1 MGLIEEE
8 NTVFKNKKIVLSSIA
23 IIFALVVSSIFVNY
37 TLANSDSQ
45 ASLSDANG
53 SGSTSTS
60 LTGLSNIDLAVK
72 NSNDA
77 GKKQTGEDK
86 FRIVQIVPDSYS
98 GNADMDEKLKETVT
112 DSKFSGDAK
121 KLTGYDSTTYLWR
134 YVYAGEYFRLAVFNG
149 YKTISDNMA
158 AGAVTLTTCTVS
170 ELNSM
175 DTTAQ
180 GILNQAD
187 FIYIWANGASD
198 YASTSNDISED
209 LYNWLDAYATA
220 NSHPIALCTGT
231 LCTSEPELITGN
243 NDDYR
248 MGALAYK
255 LITKGAVARYD
266 NVLVTEP
273 DFFKTLYQEAN
284 DKKPTPDI
292 NKTTKTI
299 SDFILQAE
307 RKASEGGSDYLNY
320 GTYYK
325 WYEGVSILDFLD
337 GNIPDNIKD
346 STYDKAGSRSGLTGD
361 RKSWNF
367 DNAKILVISEDGA
380 GSAMFSEITE
390 KNSSATRGDMAS
402 ADYTFNAKTNTW
414 ESVQK
419 APNSDLTGHMYANGT
434 SSSGTGL
441 SRYVPSGADVYLIDS
456 ADLVE
461 AMTNGGKAFKNVN
474 FATSYYK
481 DVKTK
486 SVTGTVRCT
495 DDAGDAVDPAAD
507 MYAYLVVENGTQL
520 NLAGTS
526 VDILMKAPLEMKEV
540 PKLDENG
547 QEIKDADDNTVMETV
562 YTYSFDRL
570 SPEYKYKVVVAGDV
584 SDDQFPYDDLV
595 VGVADNSGLVDGSD
609 TDYQYDFN
617 VKTVDEDNV
626 SGYTYRVDAA
636 GTEDENVVVTYQDF
650 QKNLDK
656 AGLNYEYKSGLV
668 YTNLDFSDATKVVSY
683 VTGLHDKYLE
693 TQATFMNGTYD
704 KLDLSDYDFVFIDK
718 GTYNKEIGTAV
729 FKDLCSAVE
738 SGQYFIVS
746 SKAGDGKGSGDGGD
760 DSDPTIPV
768 VDSPSAKAVADVI
781 NASVYRDGSDNKF
794 KVLEIQPD
802 YPIDLEVAALQDTVS
817 TAYTTRSD
825 GTTKITGNYYTVP
838 SDVVSGKSKQELAA
852 RTEYY
857 DFDLTKA
864 KIAYAIDGISIGD
877 IQLTQVS
884 TEQLIGM
891 KEDIAATYDLVYI
904 GGDISAMDRNPA
916 EMYKGQNDIGNAT
929 SGYTY
934 QIFPTFIMYYHTGT
948 LSQLMNASTYSPDTA
963 PISGST
969 NMLASPKVGD
979 KYYTTTYLA
988 ENGND
993 LTNTKYQELLTYMA
1007 SGRPMIIS
1015 DELTSVY
1022 ENMQGTNANGDKLSQ
1037 AELLQGYWY
1046 KDGKLERKNY
1056 YLDPSSRM
1064 YQLVDTLYARHTG
1077 ANGSNILW
1085 GFDKDATQY
1094 ISDKDGIYGNS
1105 LWTKRVQ
1112 SLAGGKFKETDYMDS
1127 DVQNQSWY
1135 KRPGT
1140 DTVYYNYK
1148 VVYDDATSASLNRL
1162 VTGSA
1167 HRTRLTIT
1175 TKPVTYQQGIQQTY
1189 IKSNRLQFTFQVDG
1203 DKSVYNYKLFV
1214 DVDKNTKF
1222 EKGGDDYCLEDK
1234 ITNGQEKSLTVA
1246 LDSEF
1251 FGSASW
1257 YLEITDEDGNIVASS
1272 TGLSKIVNN
1281 NVSKSEI
1288 NVLQVQTMAEGQ
1300 TATSWG
1306 ATDTLYFDIESQT
1319 AHKIAKY
1326 NVFAN
1331 MTELDN
1337 ASTTQYAV
1345 LGRHE
1350 NRFGVYE
1357 FDTKTDADDY
1367 YSNLADELSED
1378 YDINLDLVV
1387 ASSDRASFKTGDGVD
1402 SQYDCLDTMV
1412 EEAEKLAKGEKVD
1425 GHSQEEYESLAAVA
1439 LTEYSSAS
1447 AKVATPKKI
1456 LDNYL
1461 KNAIDYI
1468 DGKYTGATN
1477 YSTFINNFKTSNEET
1492 KKVLQYMQDTGDYY
1506 MIFWPKYNTMN
1517 HCENDFKSGKMS
1529 DDFGADFAKYYS
1541 DYVTV
1546 KNAELEAK
1554 DKYNTY
1560 LRRSYGKNFMKNM
1573 YSILVLGP
1581 SDSFGGFKVD
1591 FKKETCQ
1598 YILDYVSAGGDLFF
1612 FHDSMSPYAN
1622 AGAVNLTKSLISVVG
1637 MNRFHVDVTDNVVK
1651 YDNPLKLGSY
1661 TANNETFYKISY
1673 DANGGKVHESTTQ
1686 TMHIYHRYWSESE
1699 TKMFSVTEKA
1709 GYKNGDSKYGD
1720 AYVMLENFDSND
1732 GHVVSGIVPLSEIYK
1747 DYGIEKYKDATLQE
1761 DTVVYYRSDRDDTY
1775 GKVTYAPQD
1784 NTTFTDVKYNSPDS
1798 TLYYLTPYA
1807 NNSKA
1812 GSGLLNSINAN
1823 IMDVKQAEWALKGS
1837 DTKVY
1842 VSALAM
1848 TALYYNGNMAGA
1860 TTTLP
1865 YVYAQESYKAAT
1877 AWSQASN
1884 QDQSACAE
1892 TVKAT
1897 QLNSGLVTLYP
1908 YNISSSLNISG
1919 THQQAFALDLES
1931 DNITVWYTLAGS
1943 NNSSN
1948 SKMRSSKY
1956 AADPGDAME
1965 AYFIYTTAYGSGA
1978 ITYCG
1983 AGHSSVTGRR
1993 TRNND
1998 ERKLFIN
2005 VIVNSASAVP
2015 EMPTIKC
2022 YDPKQTWAAEDEL
2035 PKDAEALASSGKT
2048 VYVSEVDSKTDDPE
2062 FDYKIGIPEKTK
2074 VTKVNIYY
2082 DLDYDDSDYS
2092 IRPSYTENT
2101 DKMIKSYDKIGTAK
2115 LTSIAG
2121 DIKDIVRNGN
2131 GTALTPDDSC
2141 YAPYGG
2147 NYTYIVVE
2155 VYYQG
2160 KTVPVYTMI
2169 KVKAADP
2176 LFDLTD
2182 NTIDVPALGDFIAE
2196 KKNVFA

>member
-53 SGSTSTS
+53 SGSKSTS

-198 YASTSNDISED
+198 YASKANDISED

-273 DFFKTLYQEAN
+273 DFFKTLYQEADDN
-284 DKKPTPDI
+284 KTTPDI

-346 STYDKAGSRSGLTGD
+346 TTYDKAGSRSGLTGD

-486 SVTGTVRCT
+486 SVSGTVRCT

-547 QEIKDADDNTVMETV
+547 QEIKDADGNTVMETV

-570 SPEYKYKVVVAGDV
+570 SPEYSYKVVVGGDV
-584 SDDQFPYDDLV
+584 SDDQFSYDDLV

-617 VKTVDEDNV
+617 IKTVDEDNV
-626 SGYTYRVDAA
+626 SGYTYRIDAA

-650 QKNLDK
+650 QENVGNAD
-656 AGLNYEYKSGLV
+656 LNYEYKSDLV
-668 YTNLDFSDATKVVSY
+668 YTNLDFSDAAKVVSY

-693 TQATFMNGTYD
+693 TQAVFMNGTYD
-704 KLDLSDYDFVFIDK
+704 KLDLSEYDFVFIDK

-746 SKAGDGKGSGDGGD
+746 SKAGDGKGSGDGSGD

-929 SGYTY
+929 PGYTY

-1127 DVQNQSWY
+1127 DVQDQSWY

-1222 EKGGDDYCLEDK
+1222 EKGGGDYCLEDK

-1251 FGSASW
+1251 FGSAAW

-1331 MTELDN
+1331 MAELDN

-1357 FDTKTDADDY
+1357 FDTNTDADDY

-1402 SQYDCLDTMV
+1402 AQYDCLDTMV

-1439 LTEYSSAS
+1439 LTEYSAAS

-1468 DGKYTGATN
+1468 DGKYTGTTN
-1477 YSTFINNFKTSNEET
+1477 YSTFINNFRTSNAET

-1506 MIFWPKYNTMN
+1506 LIFWPKYNTMN
-1517 HCENDFKSGKMS
+1517 HCEGDFKAGKMS

-1541 DYVTV
+1541 DYVTA

-1560 LRRSYGKNFMKNM
+1560 LRRSYGKSFMKNM

-1651 YDNPLKLGSY
+1651 YDNPLKLGKYNVKSVSYSKASVNTSTLDVTY
-1661 TANNETFYKISY
+1661 TA
-1673 DANGGKVHESTTQ
+1673 
-1686 TMHIYHRYWSESE
+1686 
-1699 TKMFSVTEKA
+1699 
-1709 GYKNGDSKYGD
+1709 
-1720 AYVMLENFDSND
+1720 D
-1732 GHVVSGIVPLSEIYK
+1732 G
-1747 DYGIEKYKDATLQE
+1747 
-1761 DTVVYYRSDRDDTY
+1761 TVDD
-1775 GKVTYAPQD
+1775 VTY
-1784 NTTFTDVKYNSPDS
+1784 TSPDS
-1798 TLYYLTPYA
+1798 SLYYLTPYA
-1807 NNSKA
+1807 NNPTA
-1812 GSGLLNSINAN
+1812 GEGLLNSMNSN
-1823 IMDVKQAEWALKGS
+1823 IMDVFVEKNAYWQPYLGK
-1837 DTKVY
+1837 DKKVY

-1877 AWSQASN
+1877 AWSQAAN

-2048 VYVSEVDSKTDDPE
+2048 VYVKEVDSKTDDPD

-2092 IRPSYTENT
+2092 IRPSYTEDT
-2101 DKMIKSYDKIGTAK
+2101 DRMIKSYTKIGTAK
-2115 LTSIAG
+2115 LTSISG
-2121 DIKDIVRNGN
+2121 DIKDIVRNGDDS
-2131 GTALTPDDSC
+2131 ALTPDDSC

>member
-175 DTTAQ
+175 DTAAQ

-273 DFFKTLYQEAN
+273 DFFKTLYQEADDN
-284 DKKPTPDI
+284 KTTPDI

-307 RKASEGGSDYLNY
+307 KKASEGGSDYLNY

-337 GNIPDNIKD
+337 RNIPDNIKD
-346 STYDKAGSRSGLTGD
+346 TTYDKAGSRSGLTGD

-441 SRYVPSGADVYLIDS
+441 SKYVPSGADVYLIDS

-495 DDAGDAVDPAAD
+495 DGAGDAVDPAAD

-570 SPEYKYKVVVAGDV
+570 SPEYKYKVVIAGDV

-617 VKTVDEDNV
+617 VKTVDEDNI

-746 SKAGDGKGSGDGGD
+746 SKAGDGKGSGDGSGD

-1127 DVQNQSWY
+1127 DVQDQSWY

-1203 DKSVYNYKLFV
+1203 DKSIYNYKLFV

-1222 EKGGDDYCLEDK
+1222 EKGGGDYCLGDK

-1251 FGSASW
+1251 FGSAAW

-1331 MTELDN
+1331 MAELDN

-1357 FDTKTDADDY
+1357 FDTNTDADDY

-1402 SQYDCLDTMV
+1402 AQYDCLDTMV

-1439 LTEYSSAS
+1439 LTEYSAAS

-1468 DGKYTGATN
+1468 DGKYTGTTN
-1477 YSTFINNFKTSNEET
+1477 YSTFINNFRTSNAET

-1506 MIFWPKYNTMN
+1506 LIFWPKYNTMN
-1517 HCENDFKSGKMS
+1517 HCEGDFKAGKMS

-1541 DYVTV
+1541 DYVTA

-1560 LRRSYGKNFMKNM
+1560 LRRSYGKSFMKNM

-1637 MNRFHVDVTDNVVK
+1637 MNRFHVDITDNVVK
-1651 YDNPLKLGSY
+1651 YDNPLKLGKYNVKSVFYSKASVNTSTLEVTY
-1661 TANNETFYKISY
+1661 TA
-1673 DANGGKVHESTTQ
+1673 
-1686 TMHIYHRYWSESE
+1686 
-1699 TKMFSVTEKA
+1699 
-1709 GYKNGDSKYGD
+1709 
-1720 AYVMLENFDSND
+1720 D
-1732 GHVVSGIVPLSEIYK
+1732 G
-1747 DYGIEKYKDATLQE
+1747 
-1761 DTVVYYRSDRDDTY
+1761 TVDD
-1775 GKVTYAPQD
+1775 VTY
-1784 NTTFTDVKYNSPDS
+1784 TSPDS
-1798 TLYYLTPYA
+1798 SLYYLTPYA
-1807 NNSKA
+1807 NNPTA
-1812 GSGLLNSINAN
+1812 GEGLLNSMNSN
-1823 IMDVKQAEWALKGS
+1823 IMDVFVEKNAYWQPYLGK
-1837 DTKVY
+1837 DKKVY

>member
-1 MGLIEEE
+1 M
-8 NTVFKNKKIVLSSIA
+8 
-23 IIFALVVSSIFVNY
+23 
-37 TLANSDSQ
+37 
-45 ASLSDANG
+45 
-53 SGSTSTS
+53 
-60 LTGLSNIDLAVK
+60 
-72 NSNDA
+72 
-77 GKKQTGEDK
+77 
-86 FRIVQIVPDSYS
+86 
-98 GNADMDEKLKETVT
+98 
-112 DSKFSGDAK
+112 
-121 KLTGYDSTTYLWR
+121 
-134 YVYAGEYFRLAVFNG
+134 
-149 YKTISDNMA
+149 
-158 AGAVTLTTCTVS
+158 
-170 ELNSM
+170 
-175 DTTAQ
+175 
-180 GILNQAD
+180 
-187 FIYIWANGASD
+187 
-198 YASTSNDISED
+198 
-209 LYNWLDAYATA
+209 
-220 NSHPIALCTGT
+220 
-231 LCTSEPELITGN
+231 
-243 NDDYR
+243 
-248 MGALAYK
+248 
-255 LITKGAVARYD
+255 
-266 NVLVTEP
+266 
-273 DFFKTLYQEAN
+273 
-284 DKKPTPDI
+284 
-292 NKTTKTI
+292 
-299 SDFILQAE
+299 
-307 RKASEGGSDYLNY
+307 
-320 GTYYK
+320 
-325 WYEGVSILDFLD
+325 
-337 GNIPDNIKD
+337 
-346 STYDKAGSRSGLTGD
+346 
-361 RKSWNF
+361 
-367 DNAKILVISEDGA
+367 
-380 GSAMFSEITE
+380 
-390 KNSSATRGDMAS
+390 
-402 ADYTFNAKTNTW
+402 
-414 ESVQK
+414 
-419 APNSDLTGHMYANGT
+419 
-434 SSSGTGL
+434 
-441 SRYVPSGADVYLIDS
+441 
-456 ADLVE
+456 
-461 AMTNGGKAFKNVN
+461 
-474 FATSYYK
+474 
-481 DVKTK
+481 
-486 SVTGTVRCT
+486 
-495 DDAGDAVDPAAD
+495 
-507 MYAYLVVENGTQL
+507 
-520 NLAGTS
+520 
-526 VDILMKAPLEMKEV
+526 
-540 PKLDENG
+540 
-547 QEIKDADDNTVMETV
+547 
-562 YTYSFDRL
+562 
-570 SPEYKYKVVVAGDV
+570 
-584 SDDQFPYDDLV
+584 
-595 VGVADNSGLVDGSD
+595 
-609 TDYQYDFN
+609 
-617 VKTVDEDNV
+617 
-626 SGYTYRVDAA
+626 
-636 GTEDENVVVTYQDF
+636 
-650 QKNLDK
+650 
-656 AGLNYEYKSGLV
+656 
-668 YTNLDFSDATKVVSY
+668 
-683 VTGLHDKYLE
+683 
-693 TQATFMNGTYD
+693 
-704 KLDLSDYDFVFIDK
+704 
-718 GTYNKEIGTAV
+718 
-729 FKDLCSAVE
+729 
-738 SGQYFIVS
+738 
-746 SKAGDGKGSGDGGD
+746 
-760 DSDPTIPV
+760 
-768 VDSPSAKAVADVI
+768 
-781 NASVYRDGSDNKF
+781 
-794 KVLEIQPD
+794 
-802 YPIDLEVAALQDTVS
+802 
-817 TAYTTRSD
+817 
-825 GTTKITGNYYTVP
+825 
-838 SDVVSGKSKQELAA
+838 
-852 RTEYY
+852 
-857 DFDLTKA
+857 
-864 KIAYAIDGISIGD
+864 
-877 IQLTQVS
+877 
-884 TEQLIGM
+884 
-891 KEDIAATYDLVYI
+891 
-904 GGDISAMDRNPA
+904 
-916 EMYKGQNDIGNAT
+916 
-929 SGYTY
+929 
-934 QIFPTFIMYYHTGT
+934 
-948 LSQLMNASTYSPDTA
+948 
-963 PISGST
+963 
-969 NMLASPKVGD
+969 
-979 KYYTTTYLA
+979 
-988 ENGND
+988 
-993 LTNTKYQELLTYMA
+993 
-1007 SGRPMIIS
+1007 
-1015 DELTSVY
+1015 
-1022 ENMQGTNANGDKLSQ
+1022 
-1037 AELLQGYWY
+1037 
-1046 KDGKLERKNY
+1046 
-1056 YLDPSSRM
+1056 
-1064 YQLVDTLYARHTG
+1064 
-1077 ANGSNILW
+1077 
-1085 GFDKDATQY
+1085 
-1094 ISDKDGIYGNS
+1094 
-1105 LWTKRVQ
+1105 
-1112 SLAGGKFKETDYMDS
+1112 
-1127 DVQNQSWY
+1127 
-1135 KRPGT
+1135 
-1140 DTVYYNYK
+1140 
-1148 VVYDDATSASLNRL
+1148 
-1162 VTGSA
+1162 
-1167 HRTRLTIT
+1167 
-1175 TKPVTYQQGIQQTY
+1175 
-1189 IKSNRLQFTFQVDG
+1189 
-1203 DKSVYNYKLFV
+1203 FV

-1222 EKGGDDYCLEDK
+1222 EKGGGDYCLEDK

-1251 FGSASW
+1251 FGSAAW

-1331 MTELDN
+1331 MAELDN

-1357 FDTKTDADDY
+1357 FDTNTDADDY

-1402 SQYDCLDTMV
+1402 AQYDCLDTMV

-1439 LTEYSSAS
+1439 LTEYSAAS

-1468 DGKYTGATN
+1468 DGKYTGTTN
-1477 YSTFINNFKTSNEET
+1477 YSTFINNFRTSNAET

-1506 MIFWPKYNTMN
+1506 LIFWPKYNTMN
-1517 HCENDFKSGKMS
+1517 HCEGDFKAGKMS

-1541 DYVTV
+1541 DYVTA

-1560 LRRSYGKNFMKNM
+1560 LRRSYGKSFMKNM

-1622 AGAVNLTKSLISVVG
+1622 AGA
-1637 MNRFHVDVTDNVVK
+1637 
-1651 YDNPLKLGSY
+1651 LKLGKYNVKSVSYSKASVNTSTLEVTY
-1661 TANNETFYKISY
+1661 TA
-1673 DANGGKVHESTTQ
+1673 
-1686 TMHIYHRYWSESE
+1686 
-1699 TKMFSVTEKA
+1699 
-1709 GYKNGDSKYGD
+1709 
-1720 AYVMLENFDSND
+1720 D
-1732 GHVVSGIVPLSEIYK
+1732 G
-1747 DYGIEKYKDATLQE
+1747 
-1761 DTVVYYRSDRDDTY
+1761 TVDD
-1775 GKVTYAPQD
+1775 VTY
-1784 NTTFTDVKYNSPDS
+1784 TSPDS
-1798 TLYYLTPYA
+1798 SLYYLTPYA
-1807 NNSKA
+1807 NNPTA
-1812 GSGLLNSINAN
+1812 GEGLLNSMNSN
-1823 IMDVKQAEWALKGS
+1823 IMDVFVEKNAYWQPYLGK
-1837 DTKVY
+1837 DKKVY

-2121 DIKDIVRNGN
+2121 DIKDI